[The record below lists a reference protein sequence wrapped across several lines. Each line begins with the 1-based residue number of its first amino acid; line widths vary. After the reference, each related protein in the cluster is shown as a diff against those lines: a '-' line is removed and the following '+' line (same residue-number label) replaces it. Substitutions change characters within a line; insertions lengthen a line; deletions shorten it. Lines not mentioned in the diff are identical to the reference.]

1 LDEGNYPRAPRRRS
15 GEIEFSWGLFTEF
28 ADQRSDQPPR
38 RGHFHNARTVP
49 SVEHGNSHT
58 ARGKAEVYSEGLKV
72 LGLDPV
78 AEFSPPTESRHDE
91 CNQRFPLELLAR
103 KAENF

>member
-1 LDEGNYPRAPRRRS
+1 
-15 GEIEFSWGLFTEF
+15 
-28 ADQRSDQPPR
+28 
-38 RGHFHNARTVP
+38 
-49 SVEHGNSHT
+49 
-58 ARGKAEVYSEGLKV
+58 LKV